1 MKYLLFLCVF
11 VLGIG
16 AKSQYA
22 ILESGDWCN
31 ENYTLKLNSDLESA
45 DIQWKKDGEP
55 LADENKTSINCSSYG
70 KGNYTVVFKV
80 EGIVHELSHDISDVE
95 GPQASFKATNYL
107 AAAVTFF
114 EDQSIST
121 DEIIAWNW
129 DFGNGEVS
137 SEQHPRIMYA
147 EQKVYTITLTITTAS
162 GCKNTMT
169 LLHEWAYK

>member
-1 MKYLLFLCVF
+1 MKYLLFFCVF

-31 ENYTLKLNSDLESA
+31 ENYTLKLNSDFEPA
-45 DIQWKKDGEP
+45 ETQWKKDGV
-55 LADENKTSINCSSYG
+55 LLVDENKTSINCSNYG
-70 KGNYTVVFKV
+70 KGIYTIVFKV
-80 EGIVHELSHDISDVE
+80 EGVIHELSHDISDLE

-114 EDQSIST
+114 EDQSTST
-121 DEIIAWNW
+121 EEITSWSW
-129 DFGNGEVS
+129 DFGNGEIS
-137 SEQHPRIMYA
+137 TEQHPRIMFA

-162 GCKNTMT
+162 GCTNTTT
-169 LLHEWAYK
+169 LLHEWAYN